1 MTGITSYGAYIPLQR
16 LERTEISKAWHN
28 LGIQGE
34 KAVANYDE
42 DSVTM
47 TENGLSSKEIAK
59 AVLYSPAPRSHQT
72 LARLLGFDPKS
83 QVQDSLR
90 LTVVVISDLIR
101 IPCFVASRE
110 GDVGVKAL

>member
-1 MTGITSYGAYIPLQR
+1 M
-16 LERTEISKAWHN
+16 
-28 LGIQGE
+28 
-34 KAVANYDE
+34 ANYDE

-47 TENGLSSKEIAK
+47 AENGLSSKEIAK
-59 AVLYSPAPRSHQT
+59 AVLYSPDPRPRNHQT

-90 LTVVVISDLIR
+90 LTMVVIPDLIW

-110 GDVGVKAL
+110 GGLLWRDPVTNQTRYRGNSCRRACGCCQGGGG